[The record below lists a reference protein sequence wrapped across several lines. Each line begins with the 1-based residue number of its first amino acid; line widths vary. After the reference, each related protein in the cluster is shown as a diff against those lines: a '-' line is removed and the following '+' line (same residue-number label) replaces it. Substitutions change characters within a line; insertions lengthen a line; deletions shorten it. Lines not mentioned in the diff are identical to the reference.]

1 MTAPSWPDVQPD
13 RVRIRE
19 VGPRDGLQIE
29 PTVIPTAD
37 KVAIVN
43 ALSATGL
50 DTIQATSAVHP
61 RAVPQLADAEELMAG
76 IERLPGVRYSVL
88 VPNLR
93 GAQRAAVMAADEWD
107 LMLSVTDAHSRANA
121 NRGTWEAFDALVPVI
136 ALAHR
141 EGVDI
146 VGGMATALGCPFEG
160 RVPYTRVHEVAE
172 RYRDLGVG
180 QLSVADTVGAADPTL
195 VQDVMSRLRTD
206 FPDIEFGLHLH
217 NTRGMGLANVVA
229 GLRAGVRIFD
239 ASVGGLGGCPYAPG
253 ASGNIATEDAVHMLK
268 LMGVSTGVDLDAV
281 LSIARGPMATA
292 VGHPLESAVARAGLS
307 WDLHPSSRKAEMPAR
322 SGEATGSHRTGASTT

>member
-37 KVAIVN
+37 KVVIVN
-43 ALSATGL
+43 ALSASGL

-121 NRGTWEAFDALVPVI
+121 NRGTWEAFDALVRSSPWPTGRGWTSSAEWPPPWAALSRAESPTPGCTRWPSAI
-136 ALAHR
+136 A
-141 EGVDI
+141 I
-146 VGGMATALGCPFEG
+146 
-160 RVPYTRVHEVAE
+160 
-172 RYRDLGVG
+172 
-180 QLSVADTVGAADPTL
+180 S
-195 VQDVMSRLRTD
+195 
-206 FPDIEFGLHLH
+206 
-217 NTRGMGLANVVA
+217 
-229 GLRAGVRIFD
+229 
-239 ASVGGLGGCPYAPG
+239 
-253 ASGNIATEDAVHMLK
+253 ASGNCPSLT
-268 LMGVSTGVDLDAV
+268 
-281 LSIARGPMATA
+281 P
-292 VGHPLESAVARAGLS
+292 SAQ
-307 WDLHPSSRKAEMPAR
+307 
-322 SGEATGSHRTGASTT
+322 RTRHWSKMS